1 MNSFKII
8 NGFRDFYD
16 IDRLKIDIDIILS
29 NDSYIT
35 FLKDN
40 NLKGLTVVSSD
51 KKYIID
57 FSFLENISFLEYF
70 ELLVPLSKK
79 SDISGLYVLSKL
91 KYLRWIVENSFDLDF
106 SMLTSLLVLNTSD
119 YGNMRNWNS
128 LTNLKIL
135 HISNLKKD
143 NCTFI
148 SNLKE
153 LTDLR
158 LIRANIISIEG
169 LENCDKL
176 ERIELEYCSKI
187 SELTSVLE
195 KCPSIRWVSLVKCKN
210 IKTEEIEHIKK
221 LGKRYWIE

>member
-135 HISNLKKD
+135 HISKLKKD

-153 LTDLR
+153 LTDLK
-158 LIRANIISIEG
+158 LIRANIISIER

-176 ERIELEYCSKI
+176 EHIELEYCSKI

-210 IKTEEIEHIKK
+210 IKTDEIERIKK
-221 LGKRYWIE
+221 LGKRLWIE